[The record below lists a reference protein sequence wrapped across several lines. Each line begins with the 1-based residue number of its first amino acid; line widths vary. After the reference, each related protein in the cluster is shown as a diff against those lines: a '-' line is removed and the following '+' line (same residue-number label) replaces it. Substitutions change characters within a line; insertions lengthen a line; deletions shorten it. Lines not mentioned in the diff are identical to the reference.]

1 VEKDLNYYLNLN
13 YAIEIKKIPEDLGG
27 GWEACIPDLGREAF
41 RADGDTPEEALS
53 KLEEIKRELFQMYLE
68 RGVSIPE
75 PEEGEFSGR
84 FLVRVPKSLHRR
96 LSERAKREGVSLNL
110 LVNDLLTEA
119 LTKREIMPRLA
130 RVTIHIGV
138 MEPRRVQALP
148 AAVKAVRQKIK
159 GLKEEVLVA

>member
-1 VEKDLNYYLNLN
+1 MEKDLKYYLNLN

-27 GWEACIPDLGREAF
+27 GWEACIPELGREAF

-53 KLEEIKRELFQMYLE
+53 KLEEIKSELFQMYLE

-119 LTKREIMPRLA
+119 LTKREIMPHLA
-130 RVTIHIGV
+130 RVTIDFGV
-138 MEPRRVQALP
+138 MELRKAHALP
-148 AAVKAVRQKIK
+148 VKTVTQSIK
-159 GLKEEVLVA
+159 GLKKEEVLVV